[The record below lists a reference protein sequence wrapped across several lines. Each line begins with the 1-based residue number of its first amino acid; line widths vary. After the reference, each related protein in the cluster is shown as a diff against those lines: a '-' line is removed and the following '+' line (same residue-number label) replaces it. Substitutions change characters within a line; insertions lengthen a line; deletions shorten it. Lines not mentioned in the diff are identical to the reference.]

1 MQAELLLGMWNLP
14 GSSIKPMSPALAGRF
29 IFFIFF
35 FSFFF
40 FVVNFVIH

>member
-29 IFFIFF
+29 FF
-35 FSFFF
+35 FFHLFFFF